1 MQNQCNANALP
12 LMPTTPLQTIY
23 KALLAK
29 KGEMQ
34 DKNWETQKQKDKKWE
49 TQKQNDKKIW
59 NTEAEWQKNFRKK
72 QDLET
77 TLRQLCC
84 KSSKN

>member
-1 MQNQCNANALP
+1 MQNQCNTNALP

-34 DKNWETQKQKDKKWE
+34 DKNWETQKQKAKNGKRRSRMTKKFE
-49 TQKQNDKKIW
+49 TQKQNDKKI
-59 NTEAEWQKNFRKK
+59 
-72 QDLET
+72 LE
-77 TLRQLCC
+77 
-84 KSSKN
+84 KSRI

>member
-1 MQNQCNANALP
+1 MQNQCNTNALP

-49 TQKQNDKKIW
+49 TQKQNDKKI
-59 NTEAEWQKNFRKK
+59 
-72 QDLET
+72 
-77 TLRQLCC
+77 
-84 KSSKN
+84 